1 LIPKKTNHFIKN
13 VYVNEISSFWKA
25 AGGVGVMIY
34 NYIKYRIGVDK
45 YGRYRNGVPLSNKY
59 FNENGISRS
68 SKYLALKKLKNNNL
82 ISIIERKGAAPLVKF
97 I

>member
-1 LIPKKTNHFIKN
+1 MIPQKTNHFIKN
-13 VYVNEISSFWKA
+13 VYVNEVSSFWKT

-45 YGRYRNGVPLSNKY
+45 YGKYRNGVPLSNKY
-59 FNENGISRS
+59 FNENSISRS

>member
-1 LIPKKTNHFIKN
+1 LIPQKTNHFIKN
-13 VYVNEISSFWKA
+13 VYVNEISSFWKT

-59 FNENGISRS
+59 FNENGISRG

-82 ISIIERKGAAPLVKF
+82 ISVVERKGAAPLVKF
-97 I
+97 T

>member
-1 LIPKKTNHFIKN
+1 MIPKKTNHFIKN

-97 I
+97 T

>member
-1 LIPKKTNHFIKN
+1 MIPQKTNHFIKN

-59 FNENGISRS
+59 FYENGISRE
-68 SKYLALKKLKNNNL
+68 SKYLAIKKLKNNNL
-82 ISIIERKGAAPLVKF
+82 ISVVERKGAAPLVKF

>member
-1 LIPKKTNHFIKN
+1 MIPQKTNHFIKN
-13 VYVNEISSFWKA
+13 VYVNEISCFWKA

-59 FNENGISRS
+59 FYENGISRG

-82 ISIIERKGAAPLVKF
+82 ITIIERKGAAPLVKF